1 MAARQ
6 QMSTAELAEQARHA
20 GVSDPDRMNRDE
32 LMDAM
37 QARPGRYGGGP
48 PQKARSGDSP
58 QKARSGDSSQKA
70 GSDTSAQRAGSD
82 APAQKAR

>member
-1 MAARQ
+1 MAAKQ

-20 GVSDPDRMNRDE
+20 GVSDPDRMDRDE

-48 PQKARSGDSP
+48 PQKARSGDS
-58 QKARSGDSSQKA
+58 AQKA
-70 GSDTSAQRAGSD
+70 GSDTSAQQAGSD
-82 APAQKAR
+82 APAQKNR